1 MRCKWPSTG
10 LQFPL
15 QCLQVESAVTPR
27 ERGGRSE
34 NAAALCISVEVRGRG
49 NGCGSEW
56 TRVVS
61 AAVAARSS
69 GHGDPARMLR
79 KGRRTG
85 ARPAAQRRAGPGVG
99 GKDGASRKAGR
110 GAPASVRLHPA
121 GTPLCRSILSTLVYH
136 SATTPPLFIF
146 TAPSP
151 DPPCAPARPPQP
163 APFIHTP
170 VPSPPHHG
178 PPAAATASG
187 SAAPRSPPVPADWRG
202 GAPGQPASAAQPRPF
217 SRGRGVAQTRPP
229 ALDVLL
235 ANALVRP
242 AVFHAPQLSVGGD
255 SGASLVSTQPPPP
268 WPAGAGAE
276 PGAAGQRPGRNTL
289 SPASSSHR
297 G

>member
-1 MRCKWPSTG
+1 MRLRSASRWRCGGVETDAAQNGPGSSLPQSPPEAAATG
-10 LQFPL
+10 
-15 QCLQVESAVTPR
+15 TPPECS
-27 ERGGRSE
+27 ERGGGR
-34 NAAALCISVEVRGRG
+34 VRAPLPSAGQGRAWG
-49 NGCGSEW
+49 G
-56 TRVVS
+56 
-61 AAVAARSS
+61 
-69 GHGDPARMLR
+69 RMEHPE
-79 KGRRTG
+79 
-85 ARPAAQRRAGPGVG
+85 RPAAGLQPRCA
-99 GKDGASRKAGR
+99 
-110 GAPASVRLHPA
+110 
-121 GTPLCRSILSTLVYH
+121 STLRGPRCVGPF
-136 SATTPPLFIF
+136 SPRLSIIQPPPRPYSFLL
-146 TAPSP
+146 
-151 DPPCAPARPPQP
+151 PPPQTHPARPPQP

-170 VPSPPHHG
+170 VPSPPHHR

-202 GAPGQPASAAQPRPF
+202 GAPRQPASAAQPRPF

-242 AVFHAPQLSVGGD
+242 AVFHAPQLSVRGD